1 MSGQKEKAGKQG
13 SNETLARQWEML
25 RLIPSNNQRM
35 TTSELT
41 SRLERV
47 GFAVTLRTVQRDLV
61 KLSTLFPLSCDE
73 DGATPGW
80 YWMPKASLE
89 IPNLS
94 IPDALSIKMM
104 ESYLTPLLPRAILDS
119 LRTRF
124 DQAEKRLESID
135 NPLTRWGDKIRTVVP
150 GLALQAPIISSDVL
164 ETIQQALIHEH
175 QISVRYR
182 NRTHRP
188 PAEWILHPLAL
199 VQRGQASYLV
209 AVSSG
214 FTDVRL
220 YALHRFDFAEELAD
234 DIDIPEGFDI
244 DDYIAQGS
252 LNFGNGEILDLR
264 LRVDPVLK
272 NILQETPLSPDM
284 VITEDGDHFLISAR
298 LPESWQLTWWIQA
311 QGANVE
317 VLAPESLRQ
326 EIIDSLKATLKHYK
340 TPRE

>member
-1 MSGQKEKAGKQG
+1 MSGQKEKTGKQG

-35 TTSELT
+35 TTSELA
-41 SRLERV
+41 SRLERE
-47 GFAVTLRTVQRDLV
+47 GFDVTLRTVQRDLV
-61 KLSTLFPLSCDE
+61 KLSTLFPLNCDE

-80 YWMPKASLE
+80 YWMPRASLE

-150 GLALQAPIISSDVL
+150 GLALQSPTIAPEVL
-164 ETIQQALIHEH
+164 EVIQQALVHEH
-175 QISVRYR
+175 QLTVQYR
-182 NRTHRP
+182 NRP
-188 PAEWILHPLAL
+188 DKPANEMTLHPLAM
-199 VQRGQASYLV
+199 VQRGQVSYLV
-209 AVSSG
+209 ATA
-214 FTDVRL
+214 FAYDDVRL
-220 YALHRFDFAEELAD
+220 YALHRCESAVELED

-244 DDYIAQGS
+244 DAYIAKGS
-252 LNFGNGEILDLR
+252 LNFGSGDMLGLQ
-264 LRVDPVLK
+264 LRVSTTLR

-284 VITEDGDHFLISAR
+284 TITADEDHFLVTAQV
-298 LPESWQLTWWIQA
+298 PDTWQLIWWVQS

-317 VLAPESLRQ
+317 VLAPASLRQ
-326 EIIDSLKATLKHYK
+326 KIVDSLKATLQRY
-340 TPRE
+340 ESVSV